1 MRNLFDLK
9 FSDLE
14 EYFINI
20 NEKKFKASQVFEW
33 LYTHRVFEID
43 NFTNIKKDLREKLKQ
58 DFNIDFIKIK
68 KVEEGIDVKKYLF
81 WLLDGNYVEGVLMH
95 HDYGYSLCVSSEVGC
110 NMGCKFCESG
120 RLKKVRNLET
130 YEMVEQII
138 LIEEREKIRIDRVV
152 IMGIGEP
159 FDNYDNVINFIKIIN
174 HSKGLALGARHITV
188 STCGI
193 VPKIKEFSNLDLQV
207 NLALSLHAPNDE
219 LRNKIMPINK
229 VYNISQVMAAIK
241 DYLKKNNRRVTIEYV
256 MINMVNDSDEC
267 AYELTKL
274 LKGMNVYV
282 NLIPYNETN
291 NLEFK
296 KSKRINEFKNI
307 LLKCGI
313 NTTVRKEFGGSISG
327 ACGQLRSKEV

>member
-1 MRNLFDLK
+1 MKNLLDLK
-9 FSDLE
+9 LSDLE
-14 EYFINI
+14 DYFISI

-33 LYTHRVFEID
+33 LYVHREFKID
-43 NFTNIKKDLREKLKQ
+43 NFTNLKKELREKLKQ

-68 KVEEGIDVKKYLF
+68 KVEEGVDVKKYLF
-81 WLLDGNYVEGVLMH
+81 LLLDGNYIEAVLMH
-95 HDYGYSLCVSSEVGC
+95 HDYGYSLCISSEVGC

-120 RLKKVRNLET
+120 RLKKVRNLDT

-138 LIEEREKIRIDRVV
+138 LIEESEKIRIDRVV

-159 FDNYDNVINFIKIIN
+159 FDNYDNVIDFIKIIN
-174 HSKGLALGARHITV
+174 HPKGLALGARHITV

-229 VYNISQVMAAIK
+229 VYNISQVIVAIK

-267 AYELTKL
+267 AYELAKI

-291 NLEFK
+291 NMEFK
-296 KSKRINEFKNI
+296 RSKRINEFKNI

-313 NTTVRKEFGGSISG
+313 NTTVRKEFGGNISG